1 MKTLFIG
8 GIKSGKSQNA
18 QNYILNIASEAS
30 ASSIYEVKTS
40 LPRAKQNTSNFGCEA
55 SASPIYEAKASLP
68 NVSKPTYLATT
79 EFIDTG
85 MKERIDAHKLS
96 RGDDFVTLQEPLK
109 IYEAIKTN
117 NTPVL
122 VECVSMWINNMFY
135 HGFSLE
141 DMKKELEQIL
151 ALEQTV
157 VFVLNDV
164 GCGVIP
170 DNKLARDF
178 IDASGKLSQLIASRC
193 DEVYHTIAGISTRIK

>member
-8 GIKSGKSQNA
+8 GIKSGKSINA
-18 QNYILNIASEAS
+18 QNYI
-30 ASSIYEVKTS
+30 VKNS
-40 LPRAKQNTSNFGCEA
+40 K
-55 SASPIYEAKASLP
+55 
-68 NVSKPTYLATT
+68 VKPTYLATT
-79 EFIDTG
+79 EFIDAG

-96 RGDDFVTLQEPLK
+96 RGDEFVTLEEALK
-109 IYEAIKTN
+109 IYDAIKNTK
-117 NTPVL
+117 TPVL

-141 DMKKELEQIL
+141 DMQKELEKVL
-151 ALEQTV
+151 ELEQTV

-164 GCGVIP
+164 GCSVIP

-178 IDASGKLSQLIASRC
+178 IDASGKLSQLLASRC

>member
-8 GIKSGKSQNA
+8 GIKSGKSMNA
-18 QNYILNIASEAS
+18 QEYILKN
-30 ASSIYEVKTS
+30 S
-40 LPRAKQNTSNFGCEA
+40 LF
-55 SASPIYEAKASLP
+55 
-68 NVSKPTYLATT
+68 KPTYLATT
-79 EFIDTG
+79 EFVDAG
-85 MKERIDAHKLS
+85 MKERVDAHIQN
-96 RGDDFVTLQEPLK
+96 RGDDFVTLEEPLK

-117 NTPVL
+117 KNPVL

-135 HGFSLE
+135 HGLNFE
-141 DMKKELEQIL
+141 DMQKEIKQILELEQTI
-151 ALEQTV
+151 

-178 IDASGKLSQLIASRC
+178 IDASGKLSGLIAIGC